1 MFAPVGTGTYVT
13 SVYATFVPTS
23 EFFGR
28 QRELA
33 TLDTELRSATKSGT
47 GRLLAIRG
55 RRQVGKSRLV
65 EHFAEQSGIAYGVV
79 AGMKGTPVDVQ
90 VHRAA
95 ETLRSSTRRLP
106 ALEAATALPPGNW
119 YDLLSRLQLALDD
132 DPAILVI
139 DEFPWANESSPG
151 LDGLLQSLWDLT
163 FARRPVLVLLIGSD
177 EAMMDRLFEHDR
189 PLFGRL
195 DGNLVVEAFN
205 PAETAQALGSSR
217 APVEVFDTQLVTGG
231 FPELVAHARRFR
243 SVGALVEDA
252 LSRPHTLL
260 ADVAQISLAGEIADG
275 TNTRLVLEAV
285 GANEIG
291 VVNFSRIASDLGGG
305 IAANT
310 AVSRA
315 TDILTGT
322 KRILAVD
329 IPAGDKG
336 SRLKRYRIADPYL
349 RFWFRFVEPQLRNIE
364 VGRSDLA
371 LRTFS
376 NDWNTWRGKAI
387 EPIVRDGVMRLA
399 PHLEPPFDSIETVGG
414 WWDRRGEYEYDIV
427 GCARGAIP
435 VAIGSIKWRERATF
449 GANDLA
455 RLAKGREVIP
465 KAGTARLVAV
475 SPRGA
480 ASGVEADLV
489 LDAADVLSAWQL

>member
-1 MFAPVGTGTYVT
+1 M
-13 SVYATFVPTS
+13 YATSVPTS

-28 QRELA
+28 ERELA
-33 TLDTELRSATKSGT
+33 ALDTELRSATKSGT

-65 EHFAEQSGIAYGVV
+65 EHFAERSGVAYGVL

-90 VHRAA
+90 VRRAA
-95 ETLRSSTRRLP
+95 ETLRSSTRPLP

-119 YDLLSRLQLALDD
+119 YDLLSRLQLVLDD
-132 DPAILVI
+132 APAILVI

-151 LDGLLQSLWDLT
+151 LDGLLQSLWDLM

-177 EAMMDRLFEHDR
+177 EAMMDQLFEHDR

-195 DGNLVVEAFN
+195 DGNFVVEPFN
-205 PAETAQALGSSR
+205 PAETAQALGGSR
-217 APVEVFDTQLVTGG
+217 SPVEVFDTQLITGG

-243 SVGALVEDA
+243 STAALVEDA

-260 ADVAQISLAGEIADG
+260 ADVAQINLAGELADG

-285 GANEIG
+285 GADEIG

-305 IAANT
+305 IAAKT

-336 SRLKRYRIADPYL
+336 SRLKRYRVADPYL

-371 LRTFS
+371 IAAFS
-376 NDWNTWRGKAI
+376 NGWSTWRGKAI
-387 EPIVRDGVMRLA
+387 EPVVRDGVLRLA
-399 PHLEPPFDSIETVGG
+399 PHLDPPFDSIESVGG
-414 WWDRRGEYEYDIV
+414 WWDRRGEHEYDIV
-427 GCARGAIP
+427 GSARGRTP

-449 GANDLA
+449 VVNDLA
-455 RLAKGREVIP
+455 RLAKGRAVIP
-465 KAGTARLVAV
+465 KAGAARLVAV
-475 SPRGA
+475 TPRGA
-480 ASGVEADLV
+480 ASDVGADLV
-489 LDAADVLSAWQL
+489 LDAADLLSAWQL